1 MLFLVT
7 FQIFSLMLLRSLPDV
22 IMVMNVLTDV
32 MQGAHVE
39 GARANNFRS
48 LYSRRRFVDS
58 PNFLL

>member
-1 MLFLVT
+1 MLFYVT
-7 FQIFSLMLLRSLPDV
+7 FQIFSLMLLRGLPDV

-39 GARANNFRS
+39 GARADNFRS
-48 LYSRRRFVDS
+48 LNNRRRFVDS